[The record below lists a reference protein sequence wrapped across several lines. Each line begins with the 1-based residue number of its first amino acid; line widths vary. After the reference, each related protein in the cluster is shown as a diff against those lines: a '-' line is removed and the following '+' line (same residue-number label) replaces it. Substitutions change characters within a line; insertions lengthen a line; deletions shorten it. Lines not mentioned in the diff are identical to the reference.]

1 MKRILGIITVVWWTA
16 LSSAALAK
24 DVAVDLE
31 LVLAVDISG
40 SIDEVEARLQREGY
54 VNAIIHPEVLEA
66 IKGGMLRRIAVTYIE
81 WAGLYQTTLVD
92 WHLIEDERSAAVFAQ
107 KLLEAP
113 IFTSAWTSISGAINY
128 ALPLFQKNGYSGVRQ
143 VIDLSGDGPNNEGE
157 MMPAARDRAVA
168 AGVTVNGLPIV
179 NDRPSPYGYPPYKDL
194 DLYYI
199 HCVIGG
205 PGAFIVVADTH
216 HDFARAIRKKL
227 ILEIADRQPEPWE
240 INARPR
246 LIRADTRLAPACDSG
261 EKRRELYWNEDENF

>member
-54 VNAIIHPEVLEA
+54 VNAIIHPDVLEA

-92 WHLIEDERSAAVFAQ
+92 WHLIEDERSAAIFAQ

-179 NDRPSPYGYPPYKDL
+179 NDRPSPYDRSGVAVGRFLDRHAYGARHGLALPTGRRRMYSSGSGKFAIAWFMKPQSVRPANGSLPP
-194 DLYYI
+194 
-199 HCVIGG
+199 
-205 PGAFIVVADTH
+205 
-216 HDFARAIRKKL
+216 R
-227 ILEIADRQPEPWE
+227 
-240 INARPR
+240 
-246 LIRADTRLAPACDSG
+246 
-261 EKRRELYWNEDENF
+261 